1 MRPFSRVKI
10 KYLFTCEKKLKGFQ
24 HAHKALW
31 MQLLGIEAQPAKT
44 FTFLILHFNFYIFT
58 FTLSHFYFHNF
69 SVTFTYILTLQYFH
83 YQTFIFTFILTSLKL
98 QHWLSHFQF
107 YTITFTF
114 FLWHFYFHFYCHI
127 STFTLL
133 VSHLLS

>member
-1 MRPFSRVKI
+1 MLIMATVDNADNIDNVNNVDNVYGKLESPYHVLKIEAFSRVKI

-98 QHWLSHFQF
+98 QH
-107 YTITFTF
+107 
-114 FLWHFYFHFYCHI
+114 
-127 STFTLL
+127 
-133 VSHLLS
+133 